1 MRKAILIGVAIAGLV
16 SSPGV
21 SNANTIGGQTAD
33 LYQRMNELGVDAA
46 HQDSLVALILSGGVP
61 LSNNPEAEPSSSIS
75 KVISGWQEIRSVYAD
90 GSVQITKIQQ
100 PQLAQSRALITGCK
114 VQSGTGYKNYSG
126 CMIDNNTVTT
136 YFGFRANYGYVVGG
150 RDAIFSAYD
159 PFVFCY
165 FGSCSEPNLAISKKY
180 EDSNGPAV
188 AKLST
193 VFTLFGGAA
202 SSTTSIS
209 LQVGNDS
216 AKVVVK

>member
-1 MRKAILIGVAIAGLV
+1 MKKTILIGVAIASLLA
-16 SSPGV
+16 PGV
-21 SNANTIGGQTAD
+21 SYANTINGQTAD
-33 LYQRMNELGVDAA
+33 LYERMNELGVEDTY
-46 HQDSLVALILSGGVP
+46 QDSLVNLILSGGVP
-61 LSNNPEAEPSSSIS
+61 LSNNPDAEPSSSTS
-75 KVISGWQEIRSVYAD
+75 KLVSGWKEVRSVYAD

-100 PQLAQSRALITGCK
+100 PQLVQNRALITGCK

-126 CMIDNNTVTT
+126 CMVDNNTVTT

-150 RDAIFSAYD
+150 RDAIFSVYD

-165 FGSCSEPNLAISKKY
+165 FGSCSEPVLAITKKY

-193 VFTLFGGAA
+193 VFTLFGGVA